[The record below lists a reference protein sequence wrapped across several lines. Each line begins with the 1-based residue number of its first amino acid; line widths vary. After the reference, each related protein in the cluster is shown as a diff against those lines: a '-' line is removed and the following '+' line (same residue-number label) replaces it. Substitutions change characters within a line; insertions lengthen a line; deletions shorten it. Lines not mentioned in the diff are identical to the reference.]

1 MRLLRIVTRV
11 EPAGVLAGSALDG
24 AGAVDSPRPSNSTL
38 DASAHTACDQPYE
51 LSAYSA
57 KTCESFASI
66 ATSSIMGA
74 TSVARSPEYCG
85 LGARDAHPE
94 VAVSPSAP
102 RPRQKWWLQLR
113 VAAAHNLPRATG
125 VGIWSCFCVVRLG
138 KQEHRT
144 SLRHGGGGI
153 DLGWADD
160 AWVNLQVHDRA
171 QLLTIMLLAY
181 DGAESR
187 VIGSAKITPALAVM
201 SHKFPGAPRE
211 GQACVQSSQVAEG
224 CVETSRCLS
233 LMGVNGRILYGRDAT
248 RYNNMRASVSGR
260 VRASAAPASLRIF
273 APPPAQ
279 HTMTHNCL
287 SCTRHAFI
295 HAFIHFLLLLLRILL
310 LSQPLRAARGMRVH
324 VCVRFVSPL
333 PPPPSP
339 PPFPPPLE

>member
-1 MRLLRIVTRV
+1 VSGKSAQGRNPGTMRLLRIAPRV
-11 EPAGVLAGSALDG
+11 EPAGFLAGSALDG

-38 DASAHTACDQPYE
+38 DASAHTTCDQPCE
-51 LSAYSA
+51 LSAYST
-57 KTCESFASI
+57 KTGARFASI
-66 ATSSIMGA
+66 ATSPIMGA
-74 TSVARSPEYCG
+74 TSVAWSPEDCG

-94 VAVSPSAP
+94 VAP
-102 RPRQKWWLQLR
+102 RPGQKWWLQVR

-144 SLRHGGGGI
+144 SLRHGCGGI

-187 VIGSAKITPALAVM
+187 VIGSAKITPALAAM
-201 SHKFPGAPRE
+201 SQKFPGAPRE
-211 GQACVQSSQVAEG
+211 GQACVQSSQATEG

-248 RYNNMRASVSGR
+248 RYNNMRATVSGGL
-260 VRASAAPASLRIF
+260 RASAAPASLRIF
-273 APPPAQ
+273 APPPAHQ
-279 HTMTHNCL
+279 T
-287 SCTRHAFI
+287 
-295 HAFIHFLLLLLRILL
+295 
-310 LSQPLRAARGMRVH
+310 Q
-324 VCVRFVSPL
+324 
-333 PPPPSP
+333 
-339 PPFPPPLE
+339 